1 MSTYTRVK
9 TFVANETLTASDL
22 NNEFNNIITNTNSA
36 NLNSDNVS
44 TSAAWTWTG
53 VHTMSTSSSLNFN
66 DDIYIKFGTAPDYLL
81 RYNNSNTALELTTSN
96 SDGSG
101 TDATVID
108 IQDGTDDV
116 RIRGGLATDNNTAP
130 TTGLKVGGV
139 IVSDTDSTDDLGT
152 TSVRWANVYTD
163 AIGDTGQALTVKS
176 SDVTVYHD
184 ANNADVAVS
193 MGTSASE
200 AAFFESLNGSSNKTL
215 EEFRITTKTASGTAN
230 HGKVSFHID
239 EAAIATVDDSGIN
252 LESGMTFRINGTS
265 IDSGDVQGPG
275 SSTDNATMRFDGTG
289 GKTAQNSGVI
299 IDDSN
304 NVSGIGT
311 LGVSGVTT
319 VGGNIVSDTDSTD
332 DLGTSSVRW
341 ANVYT
346 DKIGDSGQALSVGAG
361 TLSFDAAA
369 TIDSSGN
376 NAITIDSGS
385 ATLSLDA
392 GTIESD
398 ATTLSFDSSV
408 SIDSSGNNAIT
419 VDAGTATLTL
429 DGGTIESDATTLSFD
444 STISIDTSGNN
455 AITIDS
461 GSATMSLDA
470 GTIESDATTLSFD
483 AATSIDTS
491 GNNNLTLSAGTAT
504 LVVTAG
510 DVTIYDDNSD
520 ADTSLAIG
528 TSATEALFVQAQ
540 NGSNKTLEEL
550 RFLTKT
556 ASGTGNHGKMSFHVD
571 DVEIATIDDDGI
583 DLAAG
588 MSYTV
593 NGSAIGGASL
603 SGSTANTLVTVTGAN
618 ALTGEADVTYDA
630 STEIFQIASDSAS
643 LPVFTLKNTNNGATS
658 ASIKFV
664 NDKGAAG
671 ADNDVCGTIEF
682 FGDDDNQDNIRF
694 AKIEGVVADAS
705 NGDECG
711 SLKFYVAENDG
722 NNTVGL
728 QLTGSTTD
736 GEVDVTIGAGAAS
749 TVSIPGDIALT
760 GGIDLGSD
768 ATGDMYYRD
777 GSGHL
782 ARIAVGSDNHVLTLN
797 GTTPGWEAAAGGG
810 GTYNDWAIKTTNYT
824 ASNGDQLICN
834 HASTPFTIT
843 LPSSPSGG
851 HTVTIKNCGA
861 ANVTIA
867 RNSEEI
873 DEVAADGTL
882 PKGNAVQLV
891 FVDGTIDSWMSL

>member
-66 DDIYIKFGTAPDYLL
+66 DDIYLKFGTAPDYLL

-139 IVSDTDSTDDLGT
+139 ITSDTDSTDDLGT

-184 ANNADVAVS
+184 ADNADVSWS
-193 MGTSASE
+193 MGTSSSE
-200 AAFFESLNGSSNKTL
+200 AAFFESLNGNSNKTL
-215 EEFRITTKTASGTAN
+215 EEFRITTKTASGTGN
-230 HGKVSFHID
+230 HGKVSFYID
-239 EAAIATVDDSGIN
+239 EAAVATIDDTGIN
-252 LESGMTFRINGTS
+252 IESGMTYRINGTS
-265 IDSGDVQGPG
+265 IDAGDVQGPG
-275 SSTDNATMRFDGTG
+275 SATNEAVARFDTTS
-289 GKTAQNSGVI
+289 GKIIQNSAVI

-311 LGVSGVTT
+311 LGVGGVTT
-319 VGGNIVSDTDSTD
+319 VGANIVSDTDSTD

-346 DKIGDSGQALSVGAG
+346 DSIGDSGQTLGVGAG

-392 GTIESD
+392 GKIESD
-398 ATTLSFDSSV
+398 ATTLSFD
-408 SIDSSGNNAIT
+408 G
-419 VDAGTATLTL
+419 
-429 DGGTIESDATTLSFD
+429 
-444 STISIDTSGNN
+444 
-455 AITIDS
+455 
-461 GSATMSLDA
+461 
-470 GTIESDATTLSFD
+470 
-483 AATSIDTS
+483 ATSIDTS

-510 DVTIYDDNSD
+510 DVTIYDDNLD

-528 TSATEALFVQAQ
+528 TSATEALFVQAL

-556 ASGTGNHGKMSFHVD
+556 ASGTANHGKMSFHID

-583 DLAAG
+583 DLASG

-658 ASIKFV
+658 ALIKFI

-682 FGDDDNQDNIRF
+682 YGDDDNQDNIRF

-711 SLKFYVAENDG
+711 ALKFYVAENDG

-782 ARIAVGSDNHVLTLN
+782 ARIAVGSDNHVLTLD
-797 GTTPGWEAAAGGG
+797 GTTPGWEAASGGG
-810 GTYNDWAIKTTNYT
+810 GGADSAWSGKPSNYT
-824 ASNGDQLICN
+824 ASPNDQLVCN

-843 LPSSPSGG
+843 LPSSPSAGN
-851 HTVTIKNCGA
+851 TVTIKNVGA
-861 ANVTIA
+861 ATVTVG
-867 RNSEEI
+867 RNSEKINSQAE
-873 DEVAADGTL
+873 DGTL
-882 PKGNAVQLV
+882 FADAAVQCV
-891 FVDGTIDSWMSL
+891 YVDSTIGWTTL

>member
-22 NNEFNNIITNTNSA
+22 NNEFNNIITNTNSS
-36 NLNSDNVS
+36 NLNSDNIS
-44 TSAAWTWTG
+44 TSATWIWTG
-53 VHTMSTSSSLNFN
+53 VHTMAASSSLNFN
-66 DDIYIKFGTAPDYLL
+66 DDIFIKFGTAPDYLL

-139 IVSDTDSTDDLGT
+139 ITSDTDSTDDLGT

-163 AIGDTGQALTVKS
+163 S
-176 SDVTVYHD
+176 
-184 ANNADVAVS
+184 
-193 MGTSASE
+193 
-200 AAFFESLNGSSNKTL
+200 
-215 EEFRITTKTASGTAN
+215 
-230 HGKVSFHID
+230 
-239 EAAIATVDDSGIN
+239 
-252 LESGMTFRINGTS
+252 
-265 IDSGDVQGPG
+265 
-275 SSTDNATMRFDGTG
+275 
-289 GKTAQNSGVI
+289 
-299 IDDSN
+299 
-304 NVSGIGT
+304 
-311 LGVSGVTT
+311 
-319 VGGNIVSDTDSTD
+319 
-332 DLGTSSVRW
+332 
-341 ANVYT
+341 
-346 DKIGDSGQALSVGAG
+346 IGDSGQTLDVGAG

-398 ATTLSFDSSV
+398 ATTLSFDS
-408 SIDSSGNNAIT
+408 
-419 VDAGTATLTL
+419 
-429 DGGTIESDATTLSFD
+429 
-444 STISIDTSGNN
+444 TISIDTSGNN

-461 GSATMSLDA
+461 GSATLSLDA

-528 TSATEALFVQAQ
+528 TSATEALFVQAL

-550 RFLTKT
+550 RFFTKT
-556 ASGTGNHGKMSFHVD
+556 ASGSANHGKMSFYVD
-571 DVEIATIDDDGI
+571 EAEIATIDDDGI
-583 DLAAG
+583 DLASG
-588 MSYTV
+588 MSFTV
-593 NGSAIGGASL
+593 AGSAIGGASL

-618 ALTGEADVTYDA
+618 ALTSEADITYDA

-658 ASIKFV
+658 ALIKFI

-682 FGDDDNQDNIRF
+682 YGDDDNQDNIRF

-711 SLKFYVAENDG
+711 ALKFYVAENDG

-782 ARIAVGSDNHVLTLN
+782 ARIAVGSDNHVLTLD
-797 GTTPGWEAAAGGG
+797 GTTPGWEAASGGG
-810 GTYNDWAIKTTNYT
+810 GAYNDWLIKTTTFT
-824 ASNGDQLICN
+824 ASSGDQLIAN
-834 HASTPFTIT
+834 HPSTAFTIT
-843 LPSSPSGG
+843 LPSSPSPAN
-851 HTVTIKNCGA
+851 TVTIKNVGA
-861 ANVTIA
+861 ATVTVG
-867 RNSEEI
+867 RNSEKI
-873 DEVAADGTL
+873 NSAAEDGTL
-882 PKGNAVQLV
+882 LENAAVQLV
-891 FVDGTIDSWMSL
+891 YVDSTIGWASL